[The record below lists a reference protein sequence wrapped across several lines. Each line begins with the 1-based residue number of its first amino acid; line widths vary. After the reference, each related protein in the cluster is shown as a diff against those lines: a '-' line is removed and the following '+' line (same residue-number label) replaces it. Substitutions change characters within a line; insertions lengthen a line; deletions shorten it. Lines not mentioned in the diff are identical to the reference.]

1 MFTADNPSIA
11 NTLNV
16 IGDVQRDQ
24 GRFAEAEA
32 TYRRALDLRER
43 VLGPSA
49 TGVAETLTNYAELLR
64 KMGRTTEADR
74 MAARAAAIES
84 GS

>member
-1 MFTADNPSIA
+1 M
-11 NTLNV
+11 
-16 IGDVQRDQ
+16 QRDQ

-43 VLGPSA
+43 VLGPNA
-49 TGVAETLTNYAELLR
+49 ADVAETLTSYAELLR